1 MNLLSR
7 ICPGSPLN
15 RRTFL
20 HVGFVGGLGLTLDQY
35 LRLQSLQAA
44 ESGAKEPKAKVR

>member
-7 ICPGSPLN
+7 CTGSPLN
-15 RRTFL
+15 RRSFL

-35 LRLQSLQAA
+35 FRAQAA
-44 ESGAKEPKAKVR
+44 TAAPPAGKPAKAQA